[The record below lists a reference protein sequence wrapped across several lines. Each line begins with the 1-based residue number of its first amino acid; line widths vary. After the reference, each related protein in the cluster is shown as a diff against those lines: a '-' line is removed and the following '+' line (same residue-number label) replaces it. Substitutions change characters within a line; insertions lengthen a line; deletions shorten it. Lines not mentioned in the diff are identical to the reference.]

1 MKMRGYE
8 AEFKVELEQRME
20 NREKDSRDVGSA
32 LNEATPKA
40 PCTFELFSIYQP
52 ILFSLMM
59 IWVGFSIT

>member
-1 MKMRGYE
+1 MLNAAGIKMRGYK

-40 PCTFELFSIYQP
+40 PCTFELFSI
-52 ILFSLMM
+52 
-59 IWVGFSIT
+59 